1 MFYVLLFFEK
11 FGMRL
16 VILID
21 KRIGL
26 GLGGLGW
33 VWLGV
38 LGLGLGLGW
47 DWDLGI
53 INRNTV
59 LIEGDLDLS

>member
-1 MFYVLLFFEK
+1 
-11 FGMRL
+11 MRL

-38 LGLGLGLGW
+38 LGW

-59 LIEGDLDLS
+59 IEGDLDLS